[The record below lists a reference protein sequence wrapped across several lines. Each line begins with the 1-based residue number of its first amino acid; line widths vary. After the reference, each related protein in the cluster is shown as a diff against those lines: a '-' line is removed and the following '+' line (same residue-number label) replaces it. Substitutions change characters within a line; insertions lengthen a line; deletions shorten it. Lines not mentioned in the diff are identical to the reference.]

1 MDQGIYTAAAGAIA
15 MEERLAI
22 ISNNLAN
29 INTAGFK
36 KDAVVFEDFQK
47 MLDTSQ
53 LSPGQYRSI
62 PVDVMIGKQ
71 YIDTAQGSF
80 RDTGNPLDAAIV
92 GEGFFAVNTENGL
105 KYTRSG
111 AFQISPEGLLVTPQG
126 YPVQGQG
133 GDITVGSGKVTIDP
147 RGTVMVDGNV
157 ADVLQ
162 IIALED
168 DALMREGNSLFTI
181 REGYAPEVVDT
192 PDIRQGC
199 LESANVDPIVE
210 MVGLITTQRAYETFQ
225 RVIKSV
231 DDAYAQ
237 SMHNVGMTA

>member
-36 KDAVVFEDFQK
+36 KNAVSFEEFQRVLDAS
-47 MLDTSQ
+47 L

-62 PVDVMIGKQ
+62 PVDVILGGQ

-92 GEGFFAVNTENGL
+92 GEGFFVVNTENGPR
-105 KYTRSG
+105 YTRAG

-133 GDITVGSGKVTIDP
+133 GDITVGSGIVTIDSQG
-147 RGTVMVDGNV
+147 RIMVDGNI

-162 IIALED
+162 IVAVED
-168 DALMREGNSLFTI
+168 YALMREGNSLFAV
-181 REGYAPEVVDT
+181 REGYFPEIIDV

-199 LESANVDPIVE
+199 IESANVDPIGE
-210 MVGLITTQRAYETFQ
+210 MIGLITTQRAYESFQ

-237 SMHNVGMTA
+237 SIRNVGTTA

>member
-1 MDQGIYTAAAGAIA
+1 